1 MYILHFAYPLP
12 VDTHLV
18 CFHLL
23 AIVNNTVM
31 KIDIQASLWVPTLN
45 LFGYVLRSWIIT
57 PYGNSMFN
65 FLRNHQSVFCSTC
78 NILHSTSNAWGL
90 RFQFL
95 HILSSSYFLCVCVC
109 VCVMLAILIP
119 MKWYFIVVSI
129 YILMTNNVYHRFK
142 YLLAIWIFS
151 LENCLFK
158 SYPFLSWVVWVFW
171 LLSCRTLYILSDI
184 FSLSSVLLLC
194 RKSTKAWAG
203 RFRLQ
208 RRALTPEHTFAY
220 RQKTRDLHL

>member
-31 KIDIQASLWVPTLN
+31 KIDIQASLWVLTLN

-57 PYGNSMFN
+57 PSGNSMFN
-65 FLRNHQSVFCSTC
+65 FLWNHQSVFCSAC
-78 NILHSTSNAWGL
+78 NSLHSTSNARGL

-95 HILSSSYFLCVCVC
+95 HISQQQLFSVC
-109 VCVMLAILIP
+109 VCVMSDILIQV
-119 MKWYFIVVSI
+119 KWYFIVVSI
-129 YILMTNNVYHRFK
+129 YILITNNVYHLLK
-142 YLLAIWIFS
+142 YVLAIWIFS
-151 LENCLFK
+151 LEKCLFK
-158 SYPFLSWVVWVFW
+158 SCPFLSWVVWVFW
-171 LLSCRTLYILSDI
+171 LLNCRTLYIPSDI

-194 RKSTKAWAG
+194 RKSTKAWSG

-208 RRALTPEHTFAY
+208 REPWHHS
-220 RQKTRDLHL
+220 TRLPTAKN